1 MRDCG
6 QPSTSF
12 SSVSVSQACG
22 LTPLSLAVS
31 ISEATMAQLA
41 PPSSD
46 PAKSAFFRFK
56 AIGRIDRSTTLVAIS
71 MRASSR

>member
-6 QPSTSF
+6 QLATSF

-22 LTPLSLAVS
+22 LTELSLAAS
-31 ISEATMAQLA
+31 ISEATIAQLV

-46 PAKSAFFRFK
+46 QAKSAFFRFK
-56 AIGRIDRSTTLVAIS
+56 AIGRIDRSTTLVSIS
-71 MRASSR
+71 MRPSSR